1 MVGQVVGAVAPAVI
15 QSATNDEGII
25 NRLLKIVTIVAVLG
39 ALVITAVIIVVVFN
53 IWEAIGGTFEQV
65 TGLFQGIAFFNPI
78 TIFTTGVTSLFGFAR
93 SR

>member
-39 ALVITAVIIVVVFN
+39 ALVVTAVIIVIVFN
-53 IWEAIGGTFEQV
+53 VWEAIGGTFDQV
-65 TGLFQGIAFFNPI
+65 TGLFGSVAFFNPVTLFI
-78 TIFTTGVTSLFGFAR
+78 TGVTSLFGF
-93 SR
+93 SRGR